1 MRLFLSKRWRGFTLI
16 ELLVVIAIIAIL
28 IGLLLPAVQKVREA
42 AARTSC
48 GNNLKQL
55 ALATHDFQ
63 SAASQ
68 LPPMYH
74 DGGGGQP
81 NSAVGLRAYGNLF
94 IFILP
99 YIEQDN
105 AYKLGNDAGGPG
117 VYWPYNFDNS
127 SAPNPGNVANQTI
140 KTYLCPSDP
149 TTQPNQMWTNG
160 WASGC
165 YVGNDQVFGT
175 SASGGWDGNGQQKL
189 ETIKDGTSN
198 TIGFAERI
206 ARCGPEGYGNLWGHG
221 AWDYNWEPTFAD
233 APANGPGSKFQVAPT
248 KSQCNHLLANT
259 SHSSGMLVGM
269 MDGSVRSLNAG
280 ISPNTWWFAC
290 TSNGGEVLGS
300 DW

>member
-1 MRLFLSKRWRGFTLI
+1 MRSFLSKPWRGFTLI

-42 AARTSC
+42 AARSQC
-48 GNNLKQL
+48 SNNLHQI
-55 ALATHDFQ
+55 AIATHDFQ
-63 SAASQ
+63 SANMQ

-74 DGGGGQP
+74 SWGAA
-81 NSAVGLRAYGNLF
+81 NNAVGLTSQANLF
-94 IFILP
+94 IYILP

-105 AYKLGNDAGGPG
+105 VYKVSVASYGYDPYGGP
-117 VYWPYNFDNS
+117 NNINS
-127 SAPNPGNVANQTI
+127 GAANATCAQKI
-140 KTYLCPSDP
+140 KTYLCPSDS
-149 TTQPNQMWTNG
+149 TTEPNQMWTNG

-165 YVGNDQVFGT
+165 YVGNDQVFGLIAT
-175 SASGGWDGNGQQKL
+175 TGAWDGNGQQKL

-206 ARCGPEGYGNLWGHG
+206 ARCGPEGYANLWAHG
-221 AWDYNWEPTFAD
+221 SWDYNWY
-233 APANGPGSKFQVAPT
+233 PAFGTWIDQGTGSKFQVVPT
-248 KSQCNHLLANT
+248 KSQCNHFNTNT

-269 MDGSVRSLNAG
+269 MDGSVRGLNAG
-280 ISPNTWWFAC
+280 MNPTTWWAAC